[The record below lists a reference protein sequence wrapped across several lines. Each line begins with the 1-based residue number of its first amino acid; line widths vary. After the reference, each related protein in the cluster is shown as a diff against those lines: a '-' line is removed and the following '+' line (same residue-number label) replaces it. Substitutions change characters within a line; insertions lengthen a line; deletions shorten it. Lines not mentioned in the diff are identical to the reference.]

1 MNFKDSNLCW
11 EKPKRK
17 LRAKRRDEVVSG
29 HWGMTMSHSFN
40 SLICLL
46 EAFAFCCLYSN
57 KRKRFPLYHCEKSV
71 TCVPLFIYLFI
82 YYSFIVR
89 KKRFP
94 SEYTLC
100 RSLLFGYA
108 SLLFLQYKK

>member
-71 TCVPLFIYLFI
+71 TCVPLFSYLFI
-82 YYSFIVR
+82 YLLFIHR
-89 KKRFP
+89 KKEKVPERIYALQIAAFW
-94 SEYTLC
+94 LC
-100 RSLLFGYA
+100 FTA
-108 SLLFLQYKK
+108 FLAV